1 MGAQI
6 IMESKIKHPQK
17 SGRLNPLLT
26 MIQSTLIIVLI
37 ILVFS
42 MMLQIQSLQGT
53 ARVVNYAGLVRGAT
67 QREVKLEICNKPN
80 DKLIEYLDDVL
91 HDLKYE
97 DGKYNLVSLHDST
110 YQQLLTKQIRR
121 WQDLKNEI
129 YLVRKNG
136 YRNTDIVNISEDYF
150 NYADRTVTASEKYS
164 EKIASH
170 IRYIEYASAFVMFL
184 LIVLIISQYLYAI
197 KIARANRILKQKA
210 YLDAH
215 TGLPNKSRCE
225 ELLRNTGF
233 LPDSIGFIMF
243 DLNNLK
249 VVNDTLGHTAG
260 DALIANFAR
269 ILRNVMPQKDFVGRY
284 GGDEFIVILHDV
296 TSEQYVKDL
305 LQHLIDEVDYFNGT
319 KNHTPISFAHGYTLS
334 SEYTECT
341 LRTLLDKA
349 DHNMYI
355 NKKKTKHIL

>member
-1 MGAQI
+1 
-6 IMESKIKHPQK
+6 MELKIKHTHK
-17 SGRLNPLLT
+17 KDRFNPFIT
-26 MIQSTLIIVLI
+26 MIQSALIIVLI

-42 MMLQIQSLQGT
+42 MMLQIQNLQGT

-67 QREVKLEICNKPN
+67 QREVKLEICNQQN
-80 DKLIEYLDDVL
+80 DKLIQYLDDVL
-91 HDLKYE
+91 RDLKYA
-97 DGKYNLVSLHDST
+97 DGKYHLVSLHDNT
-110 YQQLLTKQIRR
+110 YQQLLTKQIKR

-129 YLVRKNG
+129 YLVRQKGYKN
-136 YRNTDIVNISEDYF
+136 TKIVEISEDYF

-164 EKIASH
+164 EKIATH

-184 LIVLIISQYLYAI
+184 LVVLIVSQYLYAI

-233 LPDSIGFIMF
+233 LPDTIGFIMF

-269 ILRNVMPQKDFVGRY
+269 ILRNVIPQKDFVGRY

-305 LQHLIDEVDYFNGT
+305 IQNLMNEIDRFNGT

-334 SEYTECT
+334 SDYAECT

-355 NKKKTKHIL
+355 NKKKTKHQL